1 MISIK
6 NLLKN
11 IKKFRYLSSHL
22 QVKRKKQSIFFSIVL
37 KNINASFEVVIVV
50 LISFILTNE
59 TPSLEYVEIIDL
71 KFVARL
77 LPLLVI
83 IRLLFNFFDH
93 QIVEKLIINITAS
106 QKKLAARRLFQ
117 KENLSFAYINYKVS
131 AESQSIASLYKIF
144 ITFIGTGLQ
153 LSVFAISII
162 ILDYKIALIIF
173 VTSIILLK
181 PISLLLK
188 KFKINSELNKEFV
201 LDLDRTLERI
211 LNNYYLIK
219 ILNKEEEEL
228 NRFENSIDDLSDV
241 GYTNTKL
248 FFISY
253 NILTT
258 SATFIIALLL
268 VQNFF
273 EINLSLEIIFLLI
286 RSVQFISQMTSIYAN
301 MVSQSVFINSYLDDL
316 NQKTEI
322 KQGFS
327 NVSFNE
333 KTKNIIDIKNLS
345 FIYQGANENLFT
357 DLNLSIKRGTHNII
371 IGPNG
376 SGKSTLIGIMSSIY
390 KPSNGEIEINTDNF
404 SYVGPDPLI
413 FRDSLRNNLT
423 YGLTDT
429 VPDKVLEQ
437 EMLSFNVFENF
448 KITDL
453 DKEIS
458 SKTLSSGQ
466 MQKISFIRSILR
478 NPDILFMDEASSNL
492 DKESVFIL
500 EKKLNAFKGTII
512 NITHKQ
518 EHFKNFDFMYEI
530 SEKKLNKID

>member
-11 IKKFRYLSSHL
+11 INKFRYLSSHL

-59 TPSLEYVEIIDL
+59 TPSLEYIEIIDL

-106 QKKLAARRLFQ
+106 QKKLAASRLFQ

-162 ILDYKIALIIF
+162 ILDYQIALIIF

-316 NQKTEI
+316 NQKPEI

-357 DLNLSIKRGTHNII
+357 NLNLSIKRGTHNII

-390 KPSNGEIEINTDNF
+390 KPSNGKIEINTDNF

-423 YGLTDT
+423 YGLTDS
-429 VPDKVLEQ
+429 VSDKVLEQ

>member
-1 MISIK
+1 MINLK
-6 NLLKN
+6 NLFGN

-22 QVKRKKQSIFFSIVL
+22 QVKKKKQSIFFSIIL
-37 KNINASFEVVIVV
+37 KNINASFEVVIVI

-59 TPSLEYVEIIDL
+59 IPTVSYIELIDL
-71 KFVARL
+71 NIVATL
-77 LPLLVI
+77 LPVLVL
-83 IRLLFNFFDH
+83 IRLFFNFLDH

-106 QKKLAARRLFQ
+106 QKKLAAERLFQ

-162 ILDYKIALIIF
+162 ILDYRIALIIF
-173 VTSIILLK
+173 ITSIVLLK

-188 KFKINSELNKEFV
+188 KFKINSELNKDYV

-219 ILNKEEEEL
+219 ILNKEDEEL

-268 VQNFF
+268 VQNIFV
-273 EINLSLEIIFLLI
+273 INLSLEVIFLLI
-286 RSVQFISQMTSIYAN
+286 RSVQFISQMTSIYGN
-301 MVSQSVFINSYLDDL
+301 MISQSVFINSYLTDL
-316 NQKTEI
+316 NQETEN
-322 KQGFS
+322 KEGLS
-327 NVSFNE
+327 EVSSNE
-333 KTKNIIDIKNLS
+333 KAKNIIDIENLS
-345 FIYQGANENLFT
+345 FIYQGASEDLFN
-357 DLNLSIKRGTHNII
+357 NLSLSIEKGTHNII

-376 SGKSTLIGIMSSIY
+376 SGKSTLIGIMSGIY
-390 KPSNGEIEINTDNF
+390 KPSYGKIRINTDKF

-413 FRDSLRNNLT
+413 FTDSLRNNLK
-423 YGLTDT
+423 YGLTKNVSDEI
-429 VPDKVLEQ
+429 LEQ
-437 EMLSFNVFENF
+437 EILSFNVFDNF
-448 KITDL
+448 EITDL

-458 SKTLSSGQ
+458 SKILSSGQ

-478 NPDILFMDEASSNL
+478 NPDVLFLDEASSNL
-492 DKESVFIL
+492 DNKSVLIL
-500 EKKLNAFKGTII
+500 EKKLNKFEGTII

-518 EHFKNFDFMYEI
+518 EHFKNFDFLYEI
-530 SEKKLNKID
+530 SEKKLHKID

>member
-518 EHFKNFDFMYEI
+518 EHFKNFDFM
-530 SEKKLNKID
+530 